1 VVVRNYQNIVKLQEE
16 KKACLESLKVLYL
29 QNGNYEKRKRD
40 SQIFSE
46 IPRVPGQH
54 DE

>member
-16 KKACLESLKVLYL
+16 KLACFKGLEVLYL

-46 IPRVPGQH
+46 IPRVPGQY